1 MLVACKENKKMAL
14 TLLLENNCF
23 KPKPVIIIIIIII
36 IIINMIECVCLNAL
50 EDIQGNMGEI

>member
-1 MLVACKENKKMAL
+1 VLVACKEYKKMAL

-23 KPKPVIIIIIIII
+23 KPKPVIIIIIII